1 MYLDPGCKL
10 IRDAYDAEYE
20 NRKDQDGHAD
30 MNGVKVKLVPKEQRM
45 KEVAMRRKKAMADRG
60 ELPERRHIPF
70 YPFP

>member
-1 MYLDPGCKL
+1 M
-10 IRDAYDAEYE
+10 RDAYDAEYE
-20 NRKDQDGHAD
+20 NRKDGDGKAD
-30 MNGVKVKLVPKEQRM
+30 MNGVKVKLVSKEQRQ